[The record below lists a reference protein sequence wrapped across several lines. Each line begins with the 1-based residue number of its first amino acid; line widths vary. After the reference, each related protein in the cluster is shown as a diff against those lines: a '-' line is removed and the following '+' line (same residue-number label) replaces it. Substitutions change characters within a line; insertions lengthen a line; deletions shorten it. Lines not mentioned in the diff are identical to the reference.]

1 MSEYDGQIDT
11 EVYYRDRMKYVTARR
26 HAYQTKVRPDH
37 DIYGKFVSLLTCGV
51 LLIEEGCPWNGAN
64 VVPDRKSNMR
74 ASLIHDVL
82 VGMIQAGILDP
93 KFKTEVDEEFYDT
106 CREDGMWLVPAI
118 TEFFGVQFH
127 SWDRNPIDTIK
138 VAP

>member
-1 MSEYDGQIDT
+1 VSEYDGQIDT

-26 HAYQTKVRPDH
+26 HAYQTKIRPGH

-93 KFKTEVDEEFYDT
+93 KYKTEVDEEFYDI
-106 CREDGMWLVPAI
+106 CRQDGMWLVPAI

>member
-11 EVYYRDRMKYVTARR
+11 QVYYRDRMKYSTARR
-26 HAYQTKVRPDH
+26 HAFQTKIRPDH

-51 LLIEEGCPWNGAN
+51 LIIEEGCPWNGAN
-64 VVPDRKSNMR
+64 VVPDRRSNMR

-82 VGMIQAGILDP
+82 VTMIQVGILDP
-93 KFKTEVDEEFYDT
+93 KYKTEVDEEFYDV
-106 CREDGMWLVPAI
+106 CRQDGMWLFPAI
-118 TEFFGVQFH
+118 TEFWGVQFH
-127 SWDRNPIDTIK
+127 SWDRNPIDEIK